1 MMDWNDWSENVS
13 DETLAAFIDG
23 NATAEEVAF
32 IQRNMGH
39 DELLAEAIDVVQD
52 TVSLGGYDWSIHDG
66 DYGFLELGLPPIIT
80 EDSLGFAGI
89 QEDFDYIEESYES
102 DSLDVLEDDWL
113 TSDDLNSDDSLES
126 DTWDGMD
133 DIFS

>member
-23 NATAEEVAF
+23 NATAEEAAF

-39 DELLAEAIDVVQD
+39 DELLAEAIDVVHD
-52 TVSLGGYDWSIHDG
+52 TVSLGCYDWSILVG
-66 DYGFLELGLPPIIT
+66 DFEFLELGLPPIIT
-80 EDSLGFAGI
+80 EDSLEFAGV
-89 QEDFDYIEESYES
+89 QEDFNDMEESYES

-113 TSDDLNSDDSLES
+113 TSDDLTSDDSLDS
-126 DTWDGMD
+126 DVWDGMD